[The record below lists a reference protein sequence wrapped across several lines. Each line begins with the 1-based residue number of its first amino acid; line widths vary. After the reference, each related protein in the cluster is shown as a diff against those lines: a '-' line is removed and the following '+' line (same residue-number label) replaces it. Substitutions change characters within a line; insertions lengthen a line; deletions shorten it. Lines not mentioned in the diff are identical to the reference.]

1 MSFRA
6 PFVTQFLYKHGYENE
21 LSKIEE
27 ALKRY
32 DSNVKWV
39 GRDGVGY
46 FHGIVKGLHPE
57 ETVIDE
63 QQINEELK
71 DLEIKLVFNH
81 EN

>member
-1 MSFRA
+1 MH
-6 PFVTQFLYKHGYENE
+6 KKYEAA
-21 LSKIEE
+21 EE

-32 DSNVKWV
+32 DSNVQWV

-46 FHGIVKGLHPE
+46 FHGKIRGLHPE
-57 ETVIDE
+57 ETVLDE

-71 DLEIKLVFNH
+71 VLNVRLVLNH

>member
-6 PFVTQFLYKHGYENE
+6 PFVTQFFYKHGQEKE
-21 LSKIEE
+21 LSEIEE

-32 DSNVKWV
+32 DSNVQWV

-46 FHGIVKGLHPE
+46 FHGKIRGLYPDETIV
-57 ETVIDE
+57 DE

-71 DLEIKLVFNH
+71 VLNVRLVLNH